1 MDSYIHG
8 GVPDSMSAAT
18 LQEKSERETQKE
30 HSSAKHASVGT
41 YLVVAV
47 VLAVVT
53 LTEVGIV
60 YVESARSFLV
70 PILLLLSAA
79 KFLLVAG
86 FYMHLRF
93 DSPVFRRLFGV
104 GIAGSIAIY
113 AAVLAMF
120 AARG

>member
-1 MDSYIHG
+1 
-8 GVPDSMSAAT
+8 MSTAT
-18 LQEKSERETQKE
+18 LQEKSDRETEKE
-30 HSSAKHASVGT
+30 HSSSKHATVGT
-41 YLVVAV
+41 YLIVAV
-47 VLAVVT
+47 VLAIVT

-60 YVESARSFLV
+60 YVEAVQSLLV
-70 PILLLLSAA
+70 PALLLLSAA

-120 AARG
+120 AAST